1 MYKSISSKVNKQTM
15 CQQVKL
21 NHPYRSRSWSLKTV
35 LLLPSIPFH
44 TTFIPTKISTYIH
57 IYVEDGRKGVIHS
70 IHTRRK
76 KTEAE
81 SEWRL
86 GSATQNQIAWG
97 AWRTCTWHPCD
108 RAGAQ
113 HGCPASAPIPARL
126 SAPRSRASP
135 TCRTPGPLPSGGPAP
150 EPSEGTWTPH
160 PTSAPTGPQSPLSSS
175 SHCLPSHLRS
185 LPARD
190 HITVILPCLLL
201 CKQSLGVKWVF
212 WSVRSTHALLP
223 YPSIEIWR
231 RKGIEMSF
239 TEVHAPPVSHI
250 NFHLLAR
257 IQQITWLGLRTK
269 TQCALLSSLGNTHT
283 PTLRV
288 FFTGKLA
295 LGSNTSPFGP
305 VLSKKSGFLT

>member
-1 MYKSISSKVNKQTM
+1 M

-70 IHTRRK
+70 IHTRREK
-76 KTEAE
+76 KEEAE